1 MCSHSGGK
9 SNLVDCSTRLTEWR
23 TYLLLQ
29 KNLVKWLGEHFK
41 SSGRFDQVWYWE
53 EIRWA
58 CQILVRICWKMG
70 WIFFLVLFEGFFHIT
85 IDLLYIVVC
94 SVQTKKLI
102 NTNVRISVLLGQ
114 KRPVWFIW
122 FQIKVYLAL
131 WSVLIDTEGLDLEF
145 ILS

>member
-1 MCSHSGGK
+1 MGGRDCELAIDFNGGK

-29 KNLVKWLGEHFK
+29 KNLVNWLGEHFK
-41 SSGRFDQVWYWE
+41 SISGRFDQVWYRE

-58 CQILVRICWKMG
+58 CQILVHICWKMG
-70 WIFFLVLFEGFFHIT
+70 WFFFLYFLRVFFHI
-85 IDLLYIVVC
+85 IMDLLYIVVC

-122 FQIKVYLAL
+122 SQIKV
-131 WSVLIDTEGLDLEF
+131 
-145 ILS
+145 